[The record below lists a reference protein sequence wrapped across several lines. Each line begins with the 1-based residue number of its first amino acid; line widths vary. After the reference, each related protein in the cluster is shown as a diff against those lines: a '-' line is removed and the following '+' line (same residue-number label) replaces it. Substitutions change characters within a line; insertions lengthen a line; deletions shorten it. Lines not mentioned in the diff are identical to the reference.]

1 MKAALHATIDSQK
14 LIGKSS
20 LGEVKKG
27 RESYCDILRK
37 GKSAK
42 EEEDASQIYRNP

>member
-1 MKAALHATIDSQK
+1 M
-14 LIGKSS
+14 IGKSS

-27 RESYCDILRK
+27 RESYCDILKK

-42 EEEDASQIYRNP
+42 EEEDVSPNL